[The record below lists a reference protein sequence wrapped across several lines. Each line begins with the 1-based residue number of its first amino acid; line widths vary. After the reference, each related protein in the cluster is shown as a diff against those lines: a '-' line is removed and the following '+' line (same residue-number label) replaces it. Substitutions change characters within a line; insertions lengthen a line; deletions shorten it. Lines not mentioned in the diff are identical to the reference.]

1 MPLSNKKLATDSLI
15 SKPYV
20 GVEASLDTWFVEGH
34 WVLLTA
40 SDKERTE
47 KGNSIVEYAI
57 LIAFL
62 ALLTL
67 AATKSMG
74 VGITTK
80 LTNFSNTIK

>member
-1 MPLSNKKLATDSLI
+1 VPLSNKKLATDSLI

-20 GVEASLDTWFVEGH
+20 GVEASFDTWFVEGL

-80 LTNFSNTIK
+80 LTNFSNTIN